1 MTTDVNAKIT
11 ELEDEKKSLKVEI
24 EQVKAGLRAHAA
36 KTEEARTAAF
46 AEADLYA
53 DDIWTREKLQAELG
67 RLRDGLTAKEID
79 LTELR
84 RKENLLLEEAR
95 RAERASRDSM
105 PGRGSIMDALT
116 SDDAVATRFP
126 GQNRFFKVSARF
138 TKGATWRNLRKTMYE
153 LADQHGGIAGH
164 IHYETPVR
172 VDSDLD
178 VLLYFTTESQANMM
192 RAAII
197 KEWQEHYTAG
207 ARPNVRVA
215 ASNDDVDPENLI
227 TTSDYDRNV
236 SPTRDDDFEGFEVD
250 TESGSTATKNCP
262 EHVQKR
268 ECIFDPKK
276 CGGKVHEA
284 HVNPDLKMTK
294 KKKKDV
300 KDGVLEVEEEDSKG
314 NVIPLP
320 SDVHQLFDDNLSV
333 LGMPLIS
340 IDPLTKVGDL
350 GTGDWENGDFFQ
362 EVKVRVYFYPDERAQ
377 RFISGLRHGNIQVSQ
392 GVYDVT
398 IHKRMAAEFIKQA
411 KKRHD
416 ETQAKWSE
424 KLR

>member
-1 MTTDVNAKIT
+1 MTTESDLAAVQTDIDNAKRTIAQ
-11 ELEDEKKSLKVEI
+11 LEAANEASAYPYWSQLRSDALKR
-24 EQVKAGLRAHAA
+24 AGPFGSWWRVGGLH
-36 KTEEARTAAF
+36 
-46 AEADLYA
+46 DLA
-53 DDIWTREKLQAELG
+53 PHLNN
-67 RLRDGLTAKEID
+67 